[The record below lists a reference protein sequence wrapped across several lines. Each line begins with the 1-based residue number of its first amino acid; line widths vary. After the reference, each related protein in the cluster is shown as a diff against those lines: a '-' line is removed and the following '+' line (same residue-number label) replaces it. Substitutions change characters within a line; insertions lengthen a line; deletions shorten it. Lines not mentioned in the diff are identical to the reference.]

1 MAYKKKHKES
11 ATIRYRE
18 LADGRKSIYLDIR
31 VDGNRQYRTLNLYLL
46 PETDFLS
53 KQKNKETLAQAEN
66 IKEETIIEKMYA
78 RAGLDDRSFLGHTT
92 LVDWMQKYYEKQS
105 AEEKSTNSLLAILR
119 LQNEIREFDPRITLE
134 EVDLDFDLGYDS
146 TWSGLDVLKYMK
158 KYGVKCKHINIHSTH
173 PRGREMMIQYAT
185 ANFAD
190 SLVTGWA

>member
-1 MAYKKKHKES
+1 M
-11 ATIRYRE
+11 I
-18 LADGRKSIYLDIR
+18 LYLDDWR
-31 VDGNRQYRTLNLYLL
+31 RAPTGDEYASADNY
-46 PETDFLS
+46 PDFIALID
-53 KQKNKETLAQAEN
+53 KYAEC
-66 IKEETIIEKMYA
+66 I
-78 RAGLDDRSFLGHTT
+78 
-92 LVDWMQKYYEKQS
+92 
-105 AEEKSTNSLLAILR
+105 
-119 LQNEIREFDPRITLE
+119 E